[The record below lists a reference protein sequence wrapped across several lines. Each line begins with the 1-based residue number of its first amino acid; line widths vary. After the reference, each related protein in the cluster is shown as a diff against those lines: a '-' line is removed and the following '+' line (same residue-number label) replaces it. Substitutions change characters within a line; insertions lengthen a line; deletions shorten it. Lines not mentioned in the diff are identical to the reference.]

1 MILWIGAKAK
11 SDFALKFSTGSSAIS
26 CVVLFIK
33 QKENIFSWDKICHYF
48 EEIHH
53 QIDLE
58 KYENVSRGL
67 LNDSIVENLENIANS
82 AHNWAVK
89 ILCQLPR

>member
-1 MILWIGAKAK
+1 MPTRRFLRC
-11 SDFALKFSTGSSAIS
+11 SL
-26 CVVLFIK
+26 LK
-33 QKENIFSWDKICHYF
+33 QKEIFLLGPKRLLFLKQIR
-48 EEIHH
+48 H

-58 KYENVSRGL
+58 MYENVSGGL

-89 ILCQLPR
+89 IRVKSQDGAMFAQF